1 MGVDIISIIVYI
13 CQIVRQASRT
23 DANQGVICAALHKL
37 GCQTFYI
44 KLPCDLLISGGPLGE
59 ANLLAE
65 IKMPGEQLTAAQQ
78 EFWMRWPG
86 RKCVLRSVAEAIEA
100 VCGKKMLE

>member
-1 MGVDIISIIVYI
+1 M
-13 CQIVRQASRT
+13 RNAART
-23 DANQGVICAALHKL
+23 DANQSLIVAALHKL
-37 GCQTFYI
+37 GCQTYYI

-65 IKMPGEQLTAAQQ
+65 IKMPGEQLNAGQR

-86 RKCVLRSVAEAIEA
+86 RKCVLHNVSEAIQA
-100 VCGKKMLE
+100 VCGREMLK